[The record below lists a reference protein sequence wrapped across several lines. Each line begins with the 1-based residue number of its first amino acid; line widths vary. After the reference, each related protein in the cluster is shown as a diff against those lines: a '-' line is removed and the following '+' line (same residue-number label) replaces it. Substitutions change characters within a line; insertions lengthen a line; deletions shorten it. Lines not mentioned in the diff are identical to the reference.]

1 MRERC
6 PKAKPLETRVLENW
20 QLCFKGVADIF
31 PSEGSIVN
39 VGVYKITRECENA
52 LDYYEDYPNL
62 YQKKFS
68 TSPQKRS
75 QARSILEQFSFN
87 QTVN

>member
-31 PSEGSIVN
+31 PSEGSFVN
-39 VGVYKITRECENA
+39 VGVYDLTGKLLKTTTKTIISMGEYIKGIYVFKVAYNDKVEK
-52 LDYYEDYPNL
+52 LKVVKD
-62 YQKKFS
+62 
-68 TSPQKRS
+68 
-75 QARSILEQFSFN
+75 
-87 QTVN
+87 